1 METKQLQKI
10 HDRLRVIQ
18 VAYSRVPL
26 QAVLDCKIF
35 LEILE
40 KNIIL
45 SEVPNVSDVAVE
57 GATMYLE
64 WSNISKQGK
73 LDMFTITFIGN
84 GWITYES
91 WLDTIQTTIKKVVEI
106 KEELDE
112 ILMIHIKHFNS

>member
-1 METKQLQKI
+1 VETKQLQKI

>member
-18 VAYSRVPL
+18 VAYPRVPL

-57 GATMYLE
+57 GATMHLE

-91 WLDTIQTTIKKVVEI
+91 WLDTIETTIKKVVEI

-112 ILMIHIKHFNS
+112 ILVIHIKHFNS